1 MTQNAVSTT
10 LSKEQ
15 VIEYSKNTLRSFN
28 CGWLDCKVN
37 LNSWYGRFKV
47 CLLLGLHVV
56 LYLIPELQMNS
67 ISISIATLPIIQFVF
82 FDIHVPPSHL
92 QLLVMIIG
100 YQAISLSFCPV
111 YP

>member
-67 ISISIATLPIIQFVF
+67 ISISIVTLPIIQFVF
-82 FDIHVPPSHL
+82 FDIHEQPSHL